1 MATKYSNANQQL
13 NSEIIISIR
22 QLIIRTYKLK
32 LKIQISEIHFD
43 ILLLAIVFQFFKK
56 RKKYNLNLKYTIN
69 EKQNN
74 IKLYIL
80 KNTESIIEIK
90 PPLTLPISI
99 YLTG

>member
-43 ILLLAIVFQFFKK
+43 ILLLAIVFQFLKK
-56 RKKYNLNLKYTIN
+56 RKKYSLNLKYTIN
-69 EKQNN
+69 EKQKGNLG
-74 IKLYIL
+74 KFLFFTFFSIL
-80 KNTESIIEIK
+80 T
-90 PPLTLPISI
+90 
-99 YLTG
+99 